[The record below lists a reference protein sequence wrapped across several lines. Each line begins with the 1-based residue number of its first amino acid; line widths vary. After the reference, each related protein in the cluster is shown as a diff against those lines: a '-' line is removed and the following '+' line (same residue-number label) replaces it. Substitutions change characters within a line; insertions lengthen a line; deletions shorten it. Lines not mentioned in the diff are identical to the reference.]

1 MNKPTLF
8 RTCLGAL
15 IGSGLLLAGC
25 GQKGPLYMPD
35 TGGAVVTRPAGA
47 AQSNPQQPTQP
58 SQTASPETAPQPST
72 QTPADTTTKPESNKK
87 SPPK

>member
-1 MNKPTLF
+1 MNEPTLI
-8 RTCLGAL
+8 RTCLGVL
-15 IGSGLLLAGC
+15 IGSALLFAGC

-58 SQTASPETAPQPST
+58 SQQTSPETAPQPST
-72 QTPADTTTKPESNKK
+72 QTPADTTTKPGNERKN
-87 SPPK
+87 PPK